1 MARARMDGGPVS
13 GAAVS
18 GAAAKL
24 EALTRNALSGQW
36 SADGAIDWD
45 QAPRL
50 PGWLPDRVYASVVS
64 QLYHGERATLAMCR
78 RLSRELAGTPAETFL
93 RTQIADE
100 ERHADIYADYLDR
113 LGIMVPPDEAMA
125 AAYDG
130 ALAWRGSYHAP
141 VVAFHIVL
149 EGEALDLLQACSK
162 RFPCPLFR
170 QINRRV
176 SHDEARHIAF
186 GKLFLRERVRML
198 PLDERL
204 EIYRWVR
211 SLWRHCAAATKA
223 RYGLFGR
230 FALRTGPAALEAR
243 WQRQA
248 EALAE
253 IGLIGPGEA
262 ETFARV

>member
-1 MARARMDGGPVS
+1 MS
-13 GAAVS
+13 G
-18 GAAAKL
+18 
-24 EALTRNALSGQW
+24 
-36 SADGAIDWD
+36 
-45 QAPRL
+45 
-50 PGWLPDRVYASVVS
+50 
-64 QLYHGERATLAMCR
+64 
-78 RLSRELAGTPAETFL
+78 
-93 RTQIADE
+93 
-100 ERHADIYADYLDR
+100 
-113 LGIMVPPDEAMA
+113 
-125 AAYDG
+125 
-130 ALAWRGSYHAP
+130 LAWRGSYHAP

-186 GKLFLRERVRML
+186 GKLFLRNRVRSL
-198 PLDERL
+198 PLEERL

-211 SLWRHCAAATKA
+211 SLWRDCAAATRA

-243 WQRQA
+243 WQRQSA
-248 EALAE
+248 ALEE

-262 ETFARV
+262 ATFARI